1 LKIMPSKQNPP
12 TGLTAFAAACLTLP
26 LFIPAAKAQTPVAVP
41 ATAPP
46 QTVSNPDFM
55 TGLWTRSTL
64 LGDIGGLRTQL
75 GNVGLSF
82 GIQDIN
88 EVFGNVTGGI
98 KTGAAYDGV
107 TLMSIGLDT
116 QAAFGWE
123 GGTINVSGWNIRGR
137 SLSADNL
144 LVLQTV
150 SGIEA
155 SATTRLWE
163 VWYQQAFLNN
173 RMDVKIGQQSLDQE
187 FITSQGSSLF
197 LNTMMGWPMVPS
209 ADLYAGG
216 PAYPLSSLGVR
227 LRGRPTEDLT
237 ILGGV
242 FQDNPP
248 GGPFAADGQLL
259 GSTRWGG
266 NFNLRTG
273 ALFIAEV
280 QYAINQPSNG
290 QLVTGDQR
298 PSGLPGL
305 YKLGVWFDTAP
316 FQSQQFDNTGLS
328 LANPNSTGIPA
339 TQWHNWSIYGVVDQT
354 IWQPDPASPRAVSVF
369 ARVMGAPGDRNLINF
384 SVDAGVT
391 LKAPL
396 PDRDD
401 DTFGVG
407 FGFAK
412 VSGGAVALDQATNFF
427 SGGFGPV
434 RSSETFVEVTY
445 QIQATPWWTLQPDFQ
460 YFFTPGGGIV
470 NPNDPSQSVGNAAV
484 FGLRSVVTF

>member
-1 LKIMPSKQNPP
+1 LFGDTGGIRTALQN
-12 TGLTAFAAACLTLP
+12 
-26 LFIPAAKAQTPVAVP
+26 I
-41 ATAPP
+41 
-46 QTVSNPDFM
+46 
-55 TGLWTRSTL
+55 
-64 LGDIGGLRTQL
+64 
-75 GNVGLSF
+75 GLSF
-82 GIQDIN
+82 GIQDTN

-107 TLMSIGLDT
+107 TLMSVGLDT
-116 QAAFGWE
+116 QQAFGWE
-123 GGTINVSGWNIRGR
+123 GGTVNISAWNIRGR

-155 SATTRLWE
+155 AATTRLWE
-163 VWYQQAFLNN
+163 IWYQQVFLDG
-173 RMDVKIGQQSLDQE
+173 RMDLKIGQQSLDQE

-197 LNTMMGWPMVPS
+197 LNTMMGWPMLPS

-227 LRGRPTEDLT
+227 LRGRPSEDLT

-248 GGPFAADGQLL
+248 GGPFNADGQLL

-290 QLVTGDQR
+290 QLVTGDQK

-305 YKLGVWFDTAP
+305 YKLGAWFDTAP
-316 FQSQQFDNTGLS
+316 YFSQQFDNTGLS

-339 TQWHNWSIYGVVDQT
+339 TQWHNWSIYAVADQT
-354 IWQPDPASPRAVSVF
+354 VWQPDPTSPRAIGVF
-369 ARVMGAPGDRNLINF
+369 ARLMGAPGDRNLVNF
-384 SVDAGVT
+384 SVNAGVT

-396 PDRDD
+396 PNRDD

-427 SGGFGPV
+427 SGSFGPV
-434 RSSETFVEVTY
+434 RSSETFIEVTY

-460 YFFTPGGGIV
+460 YFFTPGGGITD
-470 NPNDPSQSVGNAAV
+470 PNNPSQSVGNAAV